1 MYDCVL
7 NALRAGRSA
16 FFWFKGKENTQMA
29 AGTTSDLRNGMVI
42 RYNNDLY
49 QVVEFQ
55 HVAPGNWRAFVR
67 VKLKNLGNGKV
78 FEDRMRAGADID
90 IVRIERR
97 TMQFLYRE
105 GVDFIFMDPNTFDQI
120 QVPEAKVGNGARFL
134 KENENADLVYD
145 SEKEVLLDVEL
156 PIFVSLE
163 VTETTI
169 AVRGD
174 TATNVTKA
182 ATLETGAVIQVP
194 GFVNEGDV
202 LKIDTRSG
210 EYIERV

>member
-1 MYDCVL
+1 
-7 NALRAGRSA
+7 
-16 FFWFKGKENTQMA
+16 MA

-67 VKLKNLGNGKV
+67 VKLKNLNNGKV

-105 GVDFIFMDPNTFDQI
+105 GADFIFMDPNSFDQI
-120 QVPEAKVGNGARFL
+120 PVGEAKIGDVSRFL

-145 SEKEVLLDVEL
+145 AEKELLLGVEL
-156 PIFVSLE
+156 PIFVNLE

-174 TATNVTKA
+174 TATNVTKP

-194 GFVNEGDV
+194 GFVNEGDT

-210 EYIERV
+210 TYIERV

>member
-1 MYDCVL
+1 
-7 NALRAGRSA
+7 
-16 FFWFKGKENTQMA
+16 MA

-42 RYNNDLY
+42 RYNNDLF

-67 VKLKNLGNGKV
+67 VKLKNLNNGKV
-78 FEDRMRAGADID
+78 MEDRFRAGADID

-97 TMQFLYRE
+97 PMQYLYRE
-105 GVDFIFMDPNTFDQI
+105 GESLIFMDNSTFDQI
-120 QVPEAKVGNGARFL
+120 PVTEAMMGDAARFL

-145 SEKEVLLDVEL
+145 ADREVLLGVEL
-156 PIFVSLE
+156 PIFVALE
-163 VTETTI
+163 VVETTI

-174 TATNVTKA
+174 TATNVTKP

-194 GFVNEGDV
+194 GFVNEGDR

>member
-1 MYDCVL
+1 
-7 NALRAGRSA
+7 
-16 FFWFKGKENTQMA
+16 MA

-67 VKLKNLGNGKV
+67 VKLKNLKNEKV

-97 TMQFLYRE
+97 PMQFLYRE
-105 GVDFIFMDPNTFDQI
+105 GNDFVFMDPNTFDQI
-120 QVPEAKVGNGARFL
+120 QVAEAMVGDAARFL

-145 SEKEVLLDVEL
+145 DEKEALLSVEL
-156 PIFVSLE
+156 PIFVTLE
-163 VTETTI
+163 VTETTV

-194 GFVNEGDV
+194 GFVNEGDH
-202 LKIDTRSG
+202 LKIDTRTG
-210 EYIERV
+210 TYIERV

>member
-1 MYDCVL
+1 
-7 NALRAGRSA
+7 
-16 FFWFKGKENTQMA
+16 MA

-67 VKLKNLGNGKV
+67 VKLKSLNTGKV
-78 FEDRMRAGADID
+78 FEDRMRAGADIE

-97 TMQFLYRE
+97 PMQFLYRE
-105 GVDFIFMDPNTFDQI
+105 GDDFIFMDGNTFDQI
-120 QVPEAKVGNGARFL
+120 PVREAVIGEAARFL
-134 KENENADLVYD
+134 KENESADLVYD
-145 SEKEVLLDVEL
+145 SEQEVLLGVEL
-156 PIFVSLE
+156 PIFVNLE
-163 VTETTI
+163 VSETTV

-202 LKIDTRSG
+202 LKIDTRTG
-210 EYIERV
+210 TYIERV

>member
-1 MYDCVL
+1 
-7 NALRAGRSA
+7 
-16 FFWFKGKENTQMA
+16 MA
-29 AGTTSDLRNGMVI
+29 AGTTTDLRNGMVI

-67 VKLKNLGNGKV
+67 VKLKSLSTGKV
-78 FEDRMRAGADID
+78 FEDRMRAGADIE

-97 TMQFLYRE
+97 SMQFLYRE
-105 GVDFIFMDPNTFDQI
+105 GDDFIFMDGNTFDQI
-120 QVPEAKVGNGARFL
+120 PVRAAVIGDGARFL
-134 KENENADLVYD
+134 KENESADLVYD
-145 SEKEVLLDVEL
+145 SEQEVLLGVEL

-163 VTETTI
+163 VTETTV

-194 GFVNEGDV
+194 GFVNEGDT
-202 LKIDTRSG
+202 LKIDTRTG
-210 EYIERV
+210 TYIERV

>member
-1 MYDCVL
+1 
-7 NALRAGRSA
+7 
-16 FFWFKGKENTQMA
+16 MA

-67 VKLKNLGNGKV
+67 VKLKNLNNGKV

-105 GVDFIFMDPNTFDQI
+105 GDDFIFMDNSTYDQI
-120 QVPEAKVGNGARFL
+120 PVSLAAVGEGARFL

-145 SEKEVLLDVEL
+145 SERETLLGVEL
-156 PIFVSLE
+156 PIFVQLAVS
-163 VTETTI
+163 ETTI

>member
-1 MYDCVL
+1 
-7 NALRAGRSA
+7 
-16 FFWFKGKENTQMA
+16 MA
-29 AGTTSDLRNGMVI
+29 AGSTTDLRNGMVI
-42 RYNNDLY
+42 RYNDDLY

-67 VKLKNLGNGKV
+67 VKLKNLRSEKV
-78 FEDRMRAGADID
+78 FEDRFRAGADID

-105 GVDFIFMDPNTFDQI
+105 SNDFIFMDPNTFDQI
-120 QVPEAKVGNGARFL
+120 QVSEAMVGDAVKFL

-145 SEKEVLLDVEL
+145 DERETLLSVEL
-156 PIFVSLE
+156 PIFVNLE
-163 VTETTI
+163 VTETTT

-202 LKIDTRSG
+202 LKIDTRTG
-210 EYIERV
+210 IYIERV

>member
-1 MYDCVL
+1 
-7 NALRAGRSA
+7 
-16 FFWFKGKENTQMA
+16 MA

-67 VKLKNLGNGKV
+67 VKLKNLKSEKV
-78 FEDRMRAGADID
+78 FEDRMRAGGDID

-97 TMQFLYRE
+97 EMQFLYRE
-105 GVDFIFMDPNTFDQI
+105 GNDFVFMDPNTFDQI
-120 QVPEAKVGNGARFL
+120 QVAEAMVGDGARFL
-134 KENENADLVYD
+134 KENDNAELIYD
-145 SEKEVLLDVEL
+145 SEKELLLSVEL
-156 PIFVSLE
+156 PIFVTLA

-194 GFVNEGDV
+194 GFVNEGDT
-202 LKIDTRSG
+202 LKIDTRTG
-210 EYIERV
+210 TYIERV

>member
-1 MYDCVL
+1 
-7 NALRAGRSA
+7 
-16 FFWFKGKENTQMA
+16 MA
-29 AGTTSDLRNGMVI
+29 AGTTSDFRTGMVI
-42 RYNNDLY
+42 RYNDDLY

-67 VKLKNLGNGKV
+67 VKLKNLRSEKV

-105 GVDFIFMDPNTFDQI
+105 GSDFIFMDPNTFDQI
-120 QVPEAKVGNGARFL
+120 QVSEEMMGDAAKFL

-145 SEKEVLLDVEL
+145 DEREKLLSVEL
-156 PIFVSLE
+156 QIFVVLE
-163 VTETTI
+163 VAETSI

-174 TATNVTKA
+174 TATNVTKP
-182 ATLETGAVIQVP
+182 ATLETGAIIQVP
-194 GFVNEGDV
+194 GFVNEGDR
-202 LKIDTRSG
+202 LKIDTRTG
-210 EYIERV
+210 TYIERV

>member
-1 MYDCVL
+1 
-7 NALRAGRSA
+7 
-16 FFWFKGKENTQMA
+16 MA

-67 VKLKNLGNGKV
+67 VKLKNLNNGKV

-105 GVDFIFMDPNTFDQI
+105 GEDFIFMDNNTYDQI
-120 QVPEAKVGNGARFL
+120 QVGSAMVGDGARFL

-145 SEKEVLLDVEL
+145 SERETLLGVEL
-156 PIFVSLE
+156 PIFVTLA
-163 VTETTI
+163 VAETTI

>member
-1 MYDCVL
+1 
-7 NALRAGRSA
+7 
-16 FFWFKGKENTQMA
+16 MA

-67 VKLKNLGNGKV
+67 VKLKNLKSEKV
-78 FEDRMRAGADID
+78 FEDRMRAGGDID

-97 TMQFLYRE
+97 EMQFLYRE
-105 GVDFIFMDPNTFDQI
+105 GNDFVFMDPTTFDQI
-120 QVPEAKVGNGARFL
+120 QVAEAMVGDAARFL
-134 KENENADLVYD
+134 KENENAELIYD
-145 SEKEVLLDVEL
+145 SEKEVLLSVEL
-156 PIFVSLE
+156 PIFVVLE

-182 ATLETGAVIQVP
+182 ATLETGATIQVP
-194 GFVNEGDV
+194 GFVNEGDH
-202 LKIDTRSG
+202 LKIDTRTG
-210 EYIERV
+210 TYIERV

>member
-1 MYDCVL
+1 MASSEHAVAAWRLFQTGD
-7 NALRAGRSA
+7 
-16 FFWFKGKENTQMA
+16 TQMA

-42 RYNNDLY
+42 RYNNELY

-67 VKLKNLGNGKV
+67 VKLKNLANGKV
-78 FEDRMRAGADID
+78 IEDRLRAGADID

-97 TMQFLYRE
+97 PMQYLYRE
-105 GVDFIFMDPNTFDQI
+105 GDDFIFMDNNTYDQI
-120 QVPEAKVGNGARFL
+120 PVAAAMVGDAARFL
-134 KENENADLVYD
+134 KENETADLVYD
-145 SEKEVLLDVEL
+145 SEKETLLGVEL
-156 PIFVSLE
+156 PIFVILE
-163 VTETTI
+163 VAETAV

-174 TATNVTKA
+174 TATNVTKP

-194 GFVNEGDV
+194 GFVNAGDR
-202 LKIDTRSG
+202 LKIDTRTG

>member
-1 MYDCVL
+1 
-7 NALRAGRSA
+7 
-16 FFWFKGKENTQMA
+16 MA

-42 RYNNDLY
+42 RYNNELY

-67 VKLKNLGNGKV
+67 MKLKNLNNGKV
-78 FEDRMRAGADID
+78 FEDRVRAGADIE

-105 GVDFIFMDPNTFDQI
+105 GENFIFMDNDTYDQI
-120 QVPEAKVGNGARFL
+120 PVSEEMVGDGARFL
-134 KENENADLVYD
+134 KENEPADLVYD
-145 SEKEVLLDVEL
+145 AEREAILGVEL
-156 PIFVSLE
+156 PMFVNLT
-163 VTETTI
+163 VTDTAI

-174 TATNVTKA
+174 TATTVTKP
-182 ATLETGAVIQVP
+182 ATLETGAVITVP
-194 GFVNEGDV
+194 SFVNVGDV

-210 EYIERV
+210 DYITRV

>member
-1 MYDCVL
+1 
-7 NALRAGRSA
+7 
-16 FFWFKGKENTQMA
+16 MA
-29 AGTTSDLRNGMVI
+29 AGTTSDLRNGMVL
-42 RYNNDLY
+42 RWNNDLY

-67 VKLKNLGNGKV
+67 IKLKNLKSGKV
-78 FEDRMRAGADID
+78 FEDRVRAGADIE

-105 GVDFIFMDPNTFDQI
+105 GSDFVFMDNSTYDQFT
-120 QVPEAKVGNGARFL
+120 VAENLVGDGARFL
-134 KENENADLVYD
+134 KENESADLVYD
-145 SEKEVLLDVEL
+145 ADREVLLGVEL
-156 PIFVSLE
+156 PIFVTLA

-174 TATNVTKA
+174 TATNVTKP

-202 LKIDTRSG
+202 LKIDTRTG

>member
-1 MYDCVL
+1 
-7 NALRAGRSA
+7 
-16 FFWFKGKENTQMA
+16 MA

-67 VKLKNLGNGKV
+67 VKLKNLNNGKV

-97 TMQFLYRE
+97 PMQYLYGE
-105 GVDFIFMDPNTFDQI
+105 GDSFIFMDNNTYDQI
-120 QVPEAKVGNGARFL
+120 PVSAAMVGEAARFL

-145 SEKEVLLDVEL
+145 SEKEVLLGVEL
-156 PIFVSLE
+156 PIFVNLA

-182 ATLETGAVIQVP
+182 ATLETGAIIQVP

-202 LKIDTRSG
+202 LKIDTRTGS
-210 EYIERV
+210 YIERV

>member
-1 MYDCVL
+1 
-7 NALRAGRSA
+7 
-16 FFWFKGKENTQMA
+16 MA
-29 AGTTSDLRNGMVI
+29 AGTTSDLRNGIVI

-67 VKLKNLGNGKV
+67 VKLKNLNNGKV

-105 GVDFIFMDPNTFDQI
+105 GNDFIFMDPNTFDQI
-120 QVPEAKVGNGARFL
+120 QVAEAKVGDGARFL
-134 KENENADLVYD
+134 KENDNADLVYD
-145 SEKEVLLDVEL
+145 SEKEQLLGVEL

-174 TATNVTKA
+174 TATNVTKP

-202 LKIDTRSG
+202 LKIDTRTG

>member
-1 MYDCVL
+1 
-7 NALRAGRSA
+7 
-16 FFWFKGKENTQMA
+16 MA

-67 VKLKNLGNGKV
+67 VKLKNLKSEKV
-78 FEDRMRAGADID
+78 FEDRMRAGGDID

-97 TMQFLYRE
+97 SMQFLYRE
-105 GVDFIFMDPNTFDQI
+105 GNDFIFMDPNTFDQI
-120 QVPEAKVGNGARFL
+120 QVSEAMVGDGARFL
-134 KENENADLVYD
+134 KENENAELIYD
-145 SEKEVLLDVEL
+145 SDKEVLLSVEL
-156 PIFVSLE
+156 PIFVVLE

-194 GFVNEGDV
+194 GFVNEGDN
-202 LKIDTRSG
+202 LKIDTRTG
-210 EYIERV
+210 AYIERV

>member
-1 MYDCVL
+1 
-7 NALRAGRSA
+7 
-16 FFWFKGKENTQMA
+16 MA
-29 AGTTSDLRNGMVI
+29 AGSTTDLRNGMVI

-67 VKLKNLGNGKV
+67 VKLKNLRSEKV

-97 TMQFLYRE
+97 SMNFLYRE
-105 GVDFIFMDPNTFDQI
+105 GNDFIFMDPETFDQI
-120 QVPEAKVGNGARFL
+120 QVAEAMVGDAARFL
-134 KENENADLVYD
+134 KENENAELIYD
-145 SEKEVLLDVEL
+145 SDREILLSVEL
-156 PIFVSLE
+156 PIFVALT

-174 TATNVTKA
+174 TATSVNKA

-194 GFVNEGDV
+194 GFVNEGDT
-202 LKIDTRSG
+202 LKIDTRTG
-210 EYIERV
+210 TYIERV

>member
-1 MYDCVL
+1 
-7 NALRAGRSA
+7 
-16 FFWFKGKENTQMA
+16 MA
-29 AGTTSDLRNGMVI
+29 AGSTTDLRNGMVI
-42 RYNNDLY
+42 RYNDDLY

-67 VKLKNLGNGKV
+67 VKLKNLRSEKV
-78 FEDRMRAGADID
+78 FEDRFRAGADIN

-97 TMQFLYRE
+97 PMQFLYRD
-105 GVDFIFMDPNTFDQI
+105 GTDFIFMDPNTFDQI
-120 QVPEAKVGNGARFL
+120 QVSETMVGDAAKFL
-134 KENENADLVYD
+134 KENENAELVYD
-145 SEKEVLLDVEL
+145 DEREDLLSVEL
-156 PIFVSLE
+156 PIFVTLE
-163 VTETTI
+163 VTETTV

-194 GFVNEGDV
+194 GFVNEGDT

-210 EYIERV
+210 TYIERV

>member
-1 MYDCVL
+1 
-7 NALRAGRSA
+7 
-16 FFWFKGKENTQMA
+16 MA
-29 AGTTSDLRNGMVI
+29 SGTTSDLRNGMVL

-67 VKLKNLGNGKV
+67 MKLKNLNNGKV
-78 FEDRMRAGADID
+78 IEDRVRAGADIE

-97 TMQFLYRE
+97 TMQYLYSE
-105 GVDFIFMDPNTFDQI
+105 GDSFIFMDNDTYDQI
-120 QVPEAKVGNGARFL
+120 PVSSAMVGAGARFL
-134 KENENADLVYD
+134 KENESADLVYD
-145 SEKEVLLDVEL
+145 ADKELILGVEL
-156 PIFVSLE
+156 PIFVTLA
-163 VTETTI
+163 VTETTV

-174 TATNVTKA
+174 TATNVTKP

-202 LKIDTRSG
+202 LKIDTRTG

>member
-1 MYDCVL
+1 
-7 NALRAGRSA
+7 
-16 FFWFKGKENTQMA
+16 MA

-49 QVVEFQ
+49 QVIEFQ

-67 VKLKNLGNGKV
+67 VKLKSLKSEKT

-97 TMQFLYRE
+97 SMQFLYRE
-105 GVDFIFMDPNTFDQI
+105 GTDFIFMDPNTFDQI
-120 QVPEAKVGNGARFL
+120 PVSEAMVGDSARFL
-134 KENENADLVYD
+134 KENENAELIYD
-145 SEKEVLLDVEL
+145 SDKEILLSVEL
-156 PIFVSLE
+156 PIFVTLE

-182 ATLETGAVIQVP
+182 ATLETGASIQVP
-194 GFVNEGDV
+194 GFINEGDH
-202 LKIDTRSG
+202 LKIDTRTG
-210 EYIERV
+210 TYIERV

>member
-1 MYDCVL
+1 
-7 NALRAGRSA
+7 
-16 FFWFKGKENTQMA
+16 MA
-29 AGTTSDLRNGMVI
+29 AGSTTDLRNGMVI

-67 VKLKNLGNGKV
+67 VKLKNLKSEKV

-97 TMQFLYRE
+97 SMNFLYRE
-105 GVDFIFMDPNTFDQI
+105 GNDFIFMDPDTFDQI
-120 QVPEAKVGNGARFL
+120 QVAEAMVGDAARFL
-134 KENENADLVYD
+134 KENENAELIYD
-145 SEKEVLLDVEL
+145 SDREILLSVEL
-156 PIFVSLE
+156 PIFVALA

-174 TATNVTKA
+174 TATSVNKA

-194 GFVNEGDV
+194 GFVNEGDT
-202 LKIDTRSG
+202 LKIDTRTG
-210 EYIERV
+210 TYIERV

>member
-1 MYDCVL
+1 
-7 NALRAGRSA
+7 
-16 FFWFKGKENTQMA
+16 MA
-29 AGTTSDLRNGMVI
+29 AGSTTDLRNGMVI
-42 RYNNDLY
+42 RYNDDLY

-67 VKLKNLGNGKV
+67 VKLKNLRSEKV
-78 FEDRMRAGADID
+78 FEDRFRAGADIN

-97 TMQFLYRE
+97 PMQFLYRD
-105 GVDFIFMDPNTFDQI
+105 GTDFIFMDPNTFDQI
-120 QVPEAKVGNGARFL
+120 QVSEKMVGDAAKFL
-134 KENENADLVYD
+134 KENENAELVYD
-145 SEKEVLLDVEL
+145 DEREELLSVEL
-156 PIFVSLE
+156 PIFVALQ

-194 GFVNEGDV
+194 GFVNEGDT

-210 EYIERV
+210 TYIERV

>member
-1 MYDCVL
+1 
-7 NALRAGRSA
+7 
-16 FFWFKGKENTQMA
+16 MA

-42 RYNNDLY
+42 RYNNELY

-67 VKLKNLGNGKV
+67 VKLKNLKTEKV
-78 FEDRMRAGADID
+78 IEDRFRAGADID

-97 TMQFLYRE
+97 TMQFLYRD
-105 GVDFIFMDPNTFDQI
+105 GSDFIFMDPNTFDQI
-120 QVPEAKVGNGARFL
+120 QVPEELIGDNVGFL

-145 SEKEVLLDVEL
+145 SDQDVLLSVEL
-156 PIFVSLE
+156 PIFVVLE
-163 VTETTI
+163 VAETQV

-174 TATNVTKA
+174 TATNVTKP

-194 GFVNEGDV
+194 GFINQGDR
-202 LKIDTRSG
+202 LKIDTRTKT
-210 EYIERV
+210 YIERV